1 MFPAIRSHPR
11 LPDFAAPLARW
22 AARAAIALAA
32 ALVLLAPAVHAD
44 TIAVRSAELRVDEDT
59 YVLNAEFDLAINPTL
74 EEALQKGV
82 PLYFLLEFEVIRPR
96 WYWFNEKLLKTQQ
109 QYRLSYNALTRQYRL
124 GVGSL
129 FHNFSAL
136 PEALDFL
143 SRVRRRQVLEPG
155 MLDKGNTYIAGV
167 RMRLDVSQL
176 PKPFQLNALAS
187 RDWNFGSEWYHW
199 SVTP

>member
-1 MFPAIRSHPR
+1 MTAFITRCCKKCSR
-11 LPDFAAPLARW
+11 ML
-22 AARAAIALAA
+22 ALAA
-32 ALVLLAPAVHAD
+32 LALPLLTAPVAQAD
-44 TIAVRSAELRVDEDT
+44 GIEVRRAGLVTNEESYYLEADFEFA
-59 YVLNAEFDLAINPTL
+59 LNATL
-74 EEALQKGV
+74 EDALNKGV

-96 WYWFNEKLLKTQQ
+96 WYWLNEKILNTQQ

-129 FHNFSAL
+129 FQNFGAL
-136 PEALDFL
+136 SEALDFL
-143 SRVRRRQVLEPG
+143 SRVRRRQKIEHGVLN
-155 MLDKGNTYIAGV
+155 KGNTYTAGV

-187 RDWNFGSEWYHW
+187 RDWNFGSGWHRW

>member
-1 MFPAIRSHPR
+1 MTVFITRCCKKCS
-11 LPDFAAPLARW
+11 PLL
-22 AARAAIALAA
+22 ALA
-32 ALVLLAPAVHAD
+32 ALVLLLAAARAAQAEGIDVSRAALVAAEEGYFLEAD
-44 TIAVRSAELRVDEDT
+44 FGVAL
-59 YVLNAEFDLAINPTL
+59 NPTL
-74 EEALQKGV
+74 EDALNKGV
-82 PLYFLLEFEVIRPR
+82 PLYFLLEFEIIRPR
-96 WYWFNEKLLKTQQ
+96 WYWFNEIILDTRQ

-129 FHNFSAL
+129 FQSFSAL
-136 PEALDFL
+136 AEALDFL

-155 MLDKGNTYIAGV
+155 VLSKGNTYTAGV

-187 RDWNFGSEWYHW
+187 RDWNFGSEWHRW

>member
-1 MFPAIRSHPR
+1 MTGFITRCLKRCSPLLA
-11 LPDFAAPLARW
+11 FAALLLLV
-22 AARAAIALAA
+22 AALSAQAEGIEVERA
-32 ALVLLAPAVHAD
+32 ALVAAEEGYFLEAD
-44 TIAVRSAELRVDEDT
+44 FGVAL
-59 YVLNAEFDLAINPTL
+59 NPTL
-74 EEALQKGV
+74 EEALNKGV
-82 PLYFLLEFEVIRPR
+82 PLFFLLEFEVIRPR
-96 WYWFNEKLLKTQQ
+96 WYWFNEKILETRQ
-109 QYRLSYNALTRQYRL
+109 QYRLSYHALTRQYRL

-129 FHNFSAL
+129 FHNFGAL

-155 MLDKGNTYIAGV
+155 VLSKGDTYIAGV

-187 RDWNFGSEWYHW
+187 RDWNIGSEWRRW

>member
-1 MFPAIRSHPR
+1 MTAFITRCCKNCS
-11 LPDFAAPLARW
+11 LLF
-22 AARAAIALAA
+22 ALAA
-32 ALVLLAPAVHAD
+32 FALLLPAAPAAQGEGIEVGRAALVAGEEGYFLQAD
-44 TIAVRSAELRVDEDT
+44 FEVAL
-59 YVLNAEFDLAINPTL
+59 NPTL
-74 EEALQKGV
+74 ADALNKGV

-96 WYWFNEKLLKTQQ
+96 WYWFNEKILKTQQ

-129 FHNFSAL
+129 FHNFGAL

-143 SRVRRRQVLEPG
+143 SRVRRRQALEPG
-155 MLDKGNTYIAGV
+155 MLEKGNTYIAGV

-187 RDWNFGSEWYHW
+187 RDWNFGSEWFHW

>member
-1 MFPAIRSHPR
+1 MTAFITRCCKKCSR
-11 LPDFAAPLARW
+11 LF
-22 AARAAIALAA
+22 ALAA
-32 ALVLLAPAVHAD
+32 LALPLLSAPAAQAEGIEVRHAGLVTNGEGYYLEAD
-44 TIAVRSAELRVDEDT
+44 FEF
-59 YVLNAEFDLAINPTL
+59 VLNATL
-74 EEALQKGV
+74 EDALNKGV
-82 PLYFLLEFEVIRPR
+82 ALYFLLEFEVIRPR
-96 WYWFNEKLLKTQQ
+96 WYWLNEKVLNTQQ

-129 FHNFSAL
+129 FQNFGAL

-155 MLDKGNTYIAGV
+155 VLSKGNAYIAGV

-187 RDWNFGSEWYHW
+187 RDWNFGSEWYRW
-199 SVTP
+199 NVTP

>member
-1 MFPAIRSHPR
+1 MTAFITRCCKRYSLLFA
-11 LPDFAAPLARW
+11 LAVALLAAPGAHAEGIEVRH
-22 AARAAIALAA
+22 AALAA
-32 ALVLLAPAVHAD
+32 ADEGYYLEAD
-44 TIAVRSAELRVDEDT
+44 FEIAL
-59 YVLNAEFDLAINPTL
+59 NPTL
-74 EEALQKGV
+74 EDALNKGV
-82 PLYFLLEFEVIRPR
+82 PLHFLLEFEVIRPR
-96 WYWFNEKLLKTQQ
+96 WYWLNEKVLNTQQ

-124 GVGSL
+124 GLGAL
-129 FHNFSAL
+129 YQNFGAL

-155 MLDKGNTYIAGV
+155 VLSKGTTYIAGV

-187 RDWNFGSEWYHW
+187 RDWNFGSAWHQW